1 MKSNGKA
8 AIVTGAS
15 MGIGRAI
22 ALILAD
28 EGYDIVCAARSAE
41 ALEQTAQEVRSR
53 GRKALAV
60 TTDIS
65 DARGVAQMVEQTL
78 SLFGRIDVL
87 INNAGGP
94 LAGVR
99 SIAPHTQDEFF
110 EIMSQYTFENVS
122 ETDFA
127 RIFAVNFYGPLNCIK
142 AVLPIMK
149 EQGSGNIINITS
161 KSGMMKYGVVPG
173 MIAYGSA
180 KAALTRFT
188 EVLAFELICSGSPI
202 RINALSPG
210 LVAVSYHEN
219 LPPEDKALFRQPEEI
234 RMSLLKILD
243 DANTANGETF
253 TEDYTTWHEELSS
266 SYQQ

>member
-1 MKSNGKA
+1 MKTSGKV

-22 ALILAD
+22 AIILAD
-28 EGYDIVCAARSAE
+28 AGYDIVCADVAALDETAE
-41 ALEQTAQEVRSR
+41 AVGSR
-53 GRKALAV
+53 GRQALAV
-60 TTDIS
+60 ATDIS
-65 DARGVAQMVEQTL
+65 DAQAVAQMVEQTMN
-78 SLFGRIDVL
+78 LFGRIDVL

-99 SIAPHTQDEFF
+99 TIMPNSQEEFF
-110 EIMSQYTFENVS
+110 DVMSQYVFENVT

-127 RIFAVNFYGPLNCIK
+127 TIFSVNFYGHVNCIK
-142 AVLPIMK
+142 TVLPIMK

-161 KSGMMKYGVVPG
+161 KAGMMKYGVVPG

-188 EVLAFELICSGSPI
+188 EVLAFELICSGSPV

-210 LVAVSYHEN
+210 MVAVSYHEK
-219 LPPEDKALFRQPEEI
+219 LSDEEKAMFRKPEDI
-234 RMSLLKILD
+234 GMSLLKILD
-243 DANTANGETF
+243 EANPATGETF

-266 SYQQ
+266 PTRQ

>member
-1 MKSNGKA
+1 MNGYGKV

-22 ALILAD
+22 AIILAD
-28 EGYDIVCAARSAE
+28 EGYGVVCAARSAGAIAE
-41 ALEQTAQEVRSR
+41 TAEEINRR
-53 GRKALAV
+53 GGTALAI

-65 DARGVAQMVEQTL
+65 DGHAVAQMVEQTL
-78 SLFGRIDVL
+78 NFFGRIDVL

-110 EIMSQYTFENVS
+110 EIMSHYTFENVS
-122 ETDFA
+122 DTDFA
-127 RIFAVNFYGPLNCIK
+127 TIFSVNFYGPLNCIK
-142 AVLPIMK
+142 AVLPIMQ
-149 EQGSGNIINITS
+149 EHGSGNIINITS

-188 EVLAFELICSGSPI
+188 EVLAFELVCSGSPV

-219 LPPEDKALFRQPEEI
+219 LPPEDKAMFRQPEDI

-243 DANTANGETF
+243 DDNPASGETF
-253 TEDYTTWHEELSS
+253 TEEYTTWHEELGSQS
-266 SYQQ
+266 QQ

>member
-1 MKSNGKA
+1 MSHKEKV

-22 ALILAD
+22 AIILAD
-28 EGYDIVCAARSAE
+28 KGYDIVCAARSAE
-41 ALEQTAQEVRSR
+41 ALEQTAEEVRSR

-60 TTDIS
+60 ATDIS
-65 DARGVAQMVEQTL
+65 KGQAVAQMIEQTL
-78 SLFGRIDVL
+78 NLFGRIDVL

-99 SIAPHTQDEFF
+99 SIAPQTQDEFF
-110 EIMSQYTFENVS
+110 EIMSHYTFENVS

-127 RIFAVNFYGPLNCIK
+127 TIFSVNFYGPLNCIK
-142 AVLPIMK
+142 AVLPIMQ

-188 EVLAFELICSGSPI
+188 EVLALELISSGSPV

-219 LPPEDKALFRQPEEI
+219 LPQEEKALFRQPEDI

-243 DANTANGETF
+243 DENPASGEVF
-253 TEDYTTWHEELSS
+253 TEEYTTWLEDLKISA
-266 SYQQ
+266 

>member
-1 MKSNGKA
+1 MNSNGKV

-15 MGIGRAI
+15 MGIGRGIAI
-22 ALILAD
+22 ILA
-28 EGYDIVCAARSAE
+28 EQGYDIVCAARSAD
-41 ALEQTAQEVRSR
+41 ALNQTAEEVRSH
-53 GRKALAV
+53 GRRALAIP
-60 TTDIS
+60 TDIS
-65 DARGVAQMVEQTL
+65 DPEAVRHMTDRTL
-78 SLFGRIDVL
+78 AELGRIDVL

-94 LAGVR
+94 LVGVR
-99 SIAPHTQDEFF
+99 SIAPHTQEEFF
-110 EIMSQYTFENVS
+110 DTMSQYTFDTISAE
-122 ETDFA
+122 DFA
-127 RIFAVNFYGPLNCIK
+127 TIFSINFYGPLNCIRC
-142 AVLPIMK
+142 VLPVMK
-149 EQGSGNIINITS
+149 RQGSGHIINISS

-219 LPPEDKALFRQPEEI
+219 LPPEDKALFRQPEDI

-243 DANTANGETF
+243 DDNQANGEVF
-253 TEDYTTWHEELSS
+253 TEDYTTWLEELR
-266 SYQQ
+266 QDN